1 MGTTDSNGV
10 YFGGRSE
17 RRSEARHRLEKQLE
31 LGTKPRKNGVK
42 WSDYKP
48 EELIWTVPEKEDE
61 KPKPIAVK
69 LTEKDRAR
77 IAKELSVLIG

>member
-1 MGTTDSNGV
+1 MGTTTNGV

-17 RRSEARHRLEKQLE
+17 RRSGARLRLEKQLE
-31 LGTKPRKNGVK
+31 LGTKPRKTGVK
-42 WSDYKP
+42 WSEYKP
-48 EELIWTVPEKEDE
+48 EELVWTVPEKEEE
-61 KPKPIAVK
+61 KAKPIAVK